1 MKRRDFFKVMGIASG
16 AALSACK
23 VNNADKKLLPYL
35 VPPEDGIIPGIPRYV
50 RSTCME
56 CPAHCGINIKIRE
69 DKPVKLEGNPDHPVN
84 KGGLCMRGQASL
96 ARLYHPDRLKQPMLK
111 SADGTFKPVSWDEAA
126 KAFHAGLKES
136 KSKGLRN
143 VFFSGRSTETLSGLV
158 EEFCQALEIERLKEF
173 EIFHHGAIKTANKG
187 LFGLDRVPYYHIDKC
202 DVMVT
207 VGADLLD
214 TFISPVEW
222 SRLYAEGMKKNN
234 LLWYH
239 MEPYLTLTGAAAAKR
254 LVNIPGSEPYLLSFL
269 LRHVT
274 LGNPLPESLM
284 AGVPEYTME
293 QTVEFTGLAKEEIEA
308 LVKALNEAKQ
318 PLLISGGAAS
328 NTHNGLLTAQLTA
341 MLQWGLGMV
350 NSTVDFSR
358 PLNDGTEVNLK
369 DIGALARACRDG
381 KVGFIMFSRI
391 ANMGIAP
398 KALEFMTKPGFKVGV
413 AGMPDNVTKIC
424 DLVLPLSNPLES
436 WGDAEPWEG
445 LKSLIQPVIE
455 PLHDTKSEGDILL
468 TLLGRLKSFR
478 DYLADRWEGVDETW
492 IDKGFRVME
501 TGAITARLAEGTVLG
516 KPGKPV
522 IGGCTYITPSLRA
535 FDGRSRNL
543 AILEEIPDP
552 LTTVSFGKWAAASL
566 KTAKDLKLTQ
576 GEIVEFQRPM
586 SKMKLPVLLSPAL
599 RGNLMT
605 IGIDALTDYNLPLD
619 GHSGEFVFLLEDVK
633 LLKTGERIKMPVL
646 SGGQKTG
653 KRGILPHLEHDD
665 NDHGHH
671 HEYKRHTLYEPHE
684 HKDYRWGM
692 VIDLDACTG
701 CSACV
706 AACYIENN
714 IPMVGKAEHLK
725 GREMAWLRIEP
736 YFNDPNQPEFV
747 PMMCQ
752 QCDCAPCETV
762 CPVYATYHNEEG
774 LNAQVYNRCVGTRY
788 CANNCPYKAR
798 RFNWFDHSQS
808 LPLYKVS
815 NPDLSVR
822 PKGVMEKCTF
832 CIQRIRY
839 AKDRAKDEK
848 RLVTD
853 GEVIPACAQTC
864 PSGAITFGN
873 LMDPDSKVSKLAKS
887 SGAYRVQELLG
898 TEPAVYYIKKKK

>member
-35 VPPEDGIIPGIPRYV
+35 VPPEEGIIPGIPRYV

-56 CPAHCGINIKIRE
+56 CPAHCGINIKIRD
-69 DKPVKLEGNPDHPVN
+69 DKPVKLEGNPSHPVN
-84 KGGLCMRGQASL
+84 KGALCMRGQASL
-96 ARLYHPDRLKQPMLK
+96 ARLYHPDRLKQPLLK
-111 SADGTFKPVSWDEAA
+111 AADGTFKPVSWDEAV
-126 KAFHAGLKES
+126 KVFHEQLKDS
-136 KSKGLRN
+136 NSKGLRN
-143 VFFSGRSTETLSGLV
+143 VFLSGRTTGTLGSFV
-158 EEFCQALEIERLKEF
+158 EEFCQALEIERLREF

-222 SRLYAEGMKKNN
+222 SRLYAEGIKKNN
-234 LLWYH
+234 LQWYH
-239 MEPYLTLTGAAAAKR
+239 VEPYLTLTGASASKR
-254 LVNIPGSEPYLLSFL
+254 AVNIPGSEPHLLSFL
-269 LRHVT
+269 IRHT
-274 LGNPLPESLM
+274 TPRNPLPEPLLS
-284 AGVPEYTME
+284 GVPEYTIE
-293 QTVEFTGLAKEEIEA
+293 QAVEFTGLAKGDIETM
-308 LVKALNEAKQ
+308 VKALDGAKQ

-328 NTHNGLLTAQLTA
+328 NTRGGLLTAQLTA

-350 NSTVDFSR
+350 DSTVDFSR
-358 PLNDGTEVNLK
+358 TLK
-369 DIGALARACRDG
+369 DGFVGNANDIGPLADGCRDG
-381 KVGFIMFSRI
+381 KVGFIMLSRI
-391 ANMGIAP
+391 ANMDIAP
-398 KALEFMTKPGFKVGV
+398 KALEFLTKSGFKVAL
-413 AGMPDNVTKIC
+413 AGMPDNVTEIC

-436 WGDAEPWEG
+436 WGDAETWEG
-445 LKSLIQPVIE
+445 IKSVVQPVIE
-455 PLHDTKSEGDILL
+455 PLHDTKSEGDILS
-468 TLLGRLKSFR
+468 TLLGRHKSYR
-478 DYLADRWEGVDETW
+478 DYLADHWEGMDETW
-492 IDKGFRVME
+492 IDTGFKTIE
-501 TGAITARLAEGTVLG
+501 TEKITARLTEGFVLG
-516 KPGKPV
+516 KPEKPV
-522 IGGCTYITPSLRA
+522 TGSCTYITPSLRT
-535 FDGRSRNL
+535 FDGRGRGL
-543 AILEEIPDP
+543 TVLEEIPDP
-552 LTTVSFGKWAAASL
+552 LTTVTYGKWAAVSL
-566 KTAKDLKLTQ
+566 QAAKDLKLTP
-576 GEIVEFQRPM
+576 GEIVEFQSPV
-586 SKMKLPVLLSPAL
+586 SKVKLPVLLSPAL
-599 RGNLMT
+599 RGDLTT
-605 IGIDALTDYNLPLD
+605 IGIDALTDYNLSVD
-619 GHSGEFVFLLEDVK
+619 GPGGEFVFLLEDVK
-633 LLKTGERIKMPVL
+633 LLKTGEKIKIPVL
-646 SGGQKTG
+646 SGGQTTG
-653 KRGILPHLEHDD
+653 KRGILPHLEH
-665 NDHGHH
+665 NEHDHGHH
-671 HEYKRHTLYEPHE
+671 HEYKRHTLYEPHD
-684 HKDYRWGM
+684 HKNYRWGM

-714 IPMVGKAEHLK
+714 IPMVGKAEHLR

-808 LPLYKVS
+808 QPLYAVS

-848 RLVTD
+848 RLVKD

-873 LMDPDSKVSKLAKS
+873 LMDPNSKVSQLAKS
-887 SGAYRVQELLG
+887 TGAYRVQEELG
-898 TEPAVYYIKKKK
+898 TEPAVYYIKRKK

>member
-1 MKRRDFFKVMGIASG
+1 MKRRDFFRVMGIASG

-35 VPPEDGIIPGIPRYV
+35 VPPEEGIIPGIPRYV

-56 CPAHCGINIKIRE
+56 CPAHCGINIKIRD

-84 KGGLCMRGQASL
+84 KGALCMRGQASL
-96 ARLYHPDRLKQPMLK
+96 ARLYHPDRLKQPLLK
-111 SADGTFKPVSWDEAA
+111 GADGTFKPVSWDEAVE
-126 KAFHAGLKES
+126 AFHTGLKDS
-136 KSKGLRN
+136 KSKGLRS
-143 VFFSGRSTETLSGLV
+143 VLFSGRTTGTLGGLV
-158 EEFCQALEIERLKEF
+158 DEFCRTLEIERLREF

-222 SRLYAEGMKKNN
+222 SRLYGEGMRKNN
-234 LLWYH
+234 LQWYH
-239 MEPYLTLTGAAAAKR
+239 VEPYLTLTGAAASKR
-254 LVNIPGSEPYLLSFL
+254 AVNIPGSEPHLLAFL
-269 LRHVT
+269 VRHTTLR
-274 LGNPLPESLM
+274 NPLPGSLLS
-284 AGVPEYTME
+284 GVPEYTIE
-293 QTVEFTGLAKEEIEA
+293 QAVELTGLAKEDIEGM
-308 LVKALNEAKQ
+308 VKALDRAKQ

-328 NTHNGLLTAQLTA
+328 NTRNGLLTAQLTA

-350 NSTVDFSR
+350 DSTVDFSR
-358 PLNDGTEVNLK
+358 TLNDEFVGSAN
-369 DIGALARACRDG
+369 DIGPVAGDCRDG
-381 KVGFIMFSRI
+381 KVGFIMFSRV
-391 ANMGIAP
+391 ANMDIAP
-398 KALEFMTKPGFKVGV
+398 KALESMTKSGFKVAM
-413 AGMPDNVTKIC
+413 AGIPDNVTEIC

-436 WGDAEPWEG
+436 WGDAEPWKG
-445 LKSLIQPVIE
+445 IKSVVQPVIE
-455 PLHDTKSEGDILL
+455 PLHDTKSEGDILS
-468 TLLGRLKSFR
+468 TLLGLQKSYR
-478 DYLADRWEGVDETW
+478 DYLADHWEGMDETW
-492 IDKGFRVME
+492 IDNGFKTIE
-501 TGAITARLAEGTVLG
+501 TGKIAARLMEGVVLG
-516 KPGKPV
+516 KPGNPV
-522 IGGCTYITPSLRA
+522 TGSYTYITPSLRT
-535 FDGRSRNL
+535 FDGRSRGL
-543 AILEEIPDP
+543 TVLEEIPDP
-552 LTTVSFGKWAAASL
+552 LTTVTYGKWAAMSL
-566 KTAKDLKLTQ
+566 QAAKNLGLSP
-576 GEIVEFQRPM
+576 GEIVEFQGPV
-586 SKMKLPVLLSPAL
+586 SKVKLPVLLSPAL
-599 RGNLMT
+599 RGDLTT
-605 IGIDALTDYNLPLD
+605 IGIDALTDYSLSVD
-619 GHSGEFVFLLEDVK
+619 GPGGEFVFLLEDVK
-633 LLKTGERIKMPVL
+633 LLKTGEKIKIPVL
-646 SGGQKTG
+646 SGGQTTG
-653 KRGILPHLEHDD
+653 KRGILPHLEHGD
-665 NDHGHH
+665 DHGHH
-671 HEYKRHTLYEPHE
+671 HEYKRYTLYEPHD
-684 HKDYRWGM
+684 HKNYRWGM

-736 YFNDPNQPEFV
+736 YFNDPDRPEFV

-788 CANNCPYKAR
+788 CSNNCPYKAR
-798 RFNWFDHSQS
+798 RFNWFDHSHS
-808 LPLYKVS
+808 LPLYAVS

-839 AKDRAKDEK
+839 AKDRAKDEM
-848 RLVTD
+848 RLVKD

-873 LMDPDSKVSKLAKS
+873 LMDPDSEVSKLAKS
-887 SGAYRVQELLG
+887 SGAYRVQEELG
-898 TEPAVYYIKKKK
+898 TEPAVYYIKRKK